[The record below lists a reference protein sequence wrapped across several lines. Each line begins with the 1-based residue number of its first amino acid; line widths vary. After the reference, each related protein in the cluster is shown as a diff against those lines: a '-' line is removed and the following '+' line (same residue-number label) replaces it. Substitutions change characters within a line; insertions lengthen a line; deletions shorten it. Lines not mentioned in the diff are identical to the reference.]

1 MIKRVGTLYDE
12 LDVRKGAKIF
22 FQPIFFLLRRLILV
36 ITIIH
41 MNDNFACQIA
51 LITGQT
57 LIAVVILSFI
67 QAFQSKQRY
76 RMELFNEI
84 ILMLTLYTIMC
95 FSDWLTDHV
104 EIKLKIG
111 YVACALVA
119 FHFLLNLSLII
130 VTTIKV
136 TNRRL
141 RMRFLRK

>member
-1 MIKRVGTLYDE
+1 M
-12 LDVRKGAKIF
+12 
-22 FQPIFFLLRRLILV
+22 LRRLILV

-41 MNDNFACQIA
+41 MNDNFAFQIV

-57 LIAVVILSFI
+57 LISVVILSFI

-95 FSDWLTDHV
+95 FSDWLYGNV

-130 VTTIKV
+130 VTTVKV
-136 TNRRL
+136 TKRRL
-141 RMRFLRK
+141 RMRFLRQ